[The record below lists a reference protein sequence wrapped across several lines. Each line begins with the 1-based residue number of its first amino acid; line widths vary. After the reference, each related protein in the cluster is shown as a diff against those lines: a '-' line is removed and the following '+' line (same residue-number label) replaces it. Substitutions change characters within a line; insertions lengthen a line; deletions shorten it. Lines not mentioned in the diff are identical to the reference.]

1 MVNTNAQQM
10 PVQPLTIDFKKVIRT
25 RTIMFDQ
32 EFDRMYCL
40 DVVSALDKLIE
51 YDKVMET
58 PKQLLK
64 VRFNIFSYG
73 GQCDA
78 FIALAHKI
86 EQMQDMGYVVHTHNV
101 SMCAS
106 CGFMLSIMGDYKTA
120 NEYSR
125 YLNHQIS
132 AGVMGTFGEMETTT
146 EEVRRFQ
153 ETKIGDVTIIDDYA
167 HHPTEI
173 KVTLDAVKQKYPDK
187 KVLLVAH
194 GGVCRI
200 IHNLFCDMENEEF
213 VTYAFPNCG
222 LEKFEF

>member
-51 YDKVMET
+51 YDKIMET
-58 PKQLLK
+58 LKHLLK

-153 ETKIGDVTIIDDYA
+153 ETFRRIVKKHCPNVSDEELDRPYVTNRDITYSAKEALEVGFIDAII
-167 HHPTEI
+167 
-173 KVTLDAVKQKYPDK
+173 
-187 KVLLVAH
+187 
-194 GGVCRI
+194 
-200 IHNLFCDMENEEF
+200 
-213 VTYAFPNCG
+213 
-222 LEKFEF
+222 

>member
-10 PVQPLTIDFKKVIRT
+10 PMQPLTIDFKKVIRT

-40 DVVSALDKLIE
+40 DVVNALDKLIE

-58 PKQLLK
+58 PKHLLK

-153 ETKIGDVTIIDDYA
+153 ETFRRIVKKHCPNVSDEELDRPYVTNRDITYSAKEALEVGFIDAII
-167 HHPTEI
+167 
-173 KVTLDAVKQKYPDK
+173 
-187 KVLLVAH
+187 
-194 GGVCRI
+194 
-200 IHNLFCDMENEEF
+200 
-213 VTYAFPNCG
+213 
-222 LEKFEF
+222 

>member
-51 YDKVMET
+51 YDKIMET
-58 PKQLLK
+58 PKHSLK

-132 AGVMGTFGEMETTT
+132 AGIMGTFGEMETTT

-153 ETKIGDVTIIDDYA
+153 ETFRRIVKKHCPNVSDEELDRPYVTNRDITYSAKEALEVGFIDAII
-167 HHPTEI
+167 
-173 KVTLDAVKQKYPDK
+173 
-187 KVLLVAH
+187 
-194 GGVCRI
+194 
-200 IHNLFCDMENEEF
+200 
-213 VTYAFPNCG
+213 
-222 LEKFEF
+222 

>member
-58 PKQLLK
+58 PKHLLK
-64 VRFNIFSYG
+64 VRFNIFCYG
-73 GQCDA
+73 AQCDA
-78 FIALAHKI
+78 FIALSHKI

-153 ETKIGDVTIIDDYA
+153 ETFRRIVKKHCPNVSDEELDRPYVTNRDITYSAKEALEVGFIDAII
-167 HHPTEI
+167 
-173 KVTLDAVKQKYPDK
+173 
-187 KVLLVAH
+187 
-194 GGVCRI
+194 
-200 IHNLFCDMENEEF
+200 
-213 VTYAFPNCG
+213 
-222 LEKFEF
+222 

>member
-32 EFDRMYCL
+32 EFDRIYCL
-40 DVVSALDKLIE
+40 DVVNALDKLIE

-58 PKQLLK
+58 PKHLLK

-153 ETKIGDVTIIDDYA
+153 ETFRRIVKKHCPNVSDEELDRPYITNRDITYSAKEALEVGFIDAII
-167 HHPTEI
+167 
-173 KVTLDAVKQKYPDK
+173 
-187 KVLLVAH
+187 
-194 GGVCRI
+194 
-200 IHNLFCDMENEEF
+200 
-213 VTYAFPNCG
+213 
-222 LEKFEF
+222 

>member
-51 YDKVMET
+51 YDKIMET

-86 EQMQDMGYVVHTHNV
+86 EQMQDMGYIVHTHNV

-153 ETKIGDVTIIDDYA
+153 ETFRRIVKKHCPNVSDEELDRPYVTNRDITYSAKEALEIGFIDAII
-167 HHPTEI
+167 
-173 KVTLDAVKQKYPDK
+173 
-187 KVLLVAH
+187 
-194 GGVCRI
+194 
-200 IHNLFCDMENEEF
+200 
-213 VTYAFPNCG
+213 
-222 LEKFEF
+222 

>member
-51 YDKVMET
+51 YDKIMET
-58 PKQLLK
+58 PKDLLK

-132 AGVMGTFGEMETTT
+132 AGVVGTFGEMETTT

-153 ETKIGDVTIIDDYA
+153 ETFRRIVKKHCPNVSDEELDRPYVTNRDITYSAKEALEVGFIDAII
-167 HHPTEI
+167 
-173 KVTLDAVKQKYPDK
+173 
-187 KVLLVAH
+187 
-194 GGVCRI
+194 
-200 IHNLFCDMENEEF
+200 
-213 VTYAFPNCG
+213 
-222 LEKFEF
+222 

>member
-1 MVNTNAQQM
+1 MVNTNAQQQPQLM
-10 PVQPLTIDFKKVIRT
+10 PILDYKKVIRT
-25 RTIMFDQ
+25 RTIVFDN
-32 EFDRMYCL
+32 EFSREYCL

-51 YDKVMET
+51 YDKIMET

-86 EQMQDMGYVVHTHNV
+86 EQMQNMGYVVHTHNV

-132 AGVMGTFGEMETTT
+132 AGIMGTFGEMETTT

-153 ETKIGDVTIIDDYA
+153 ETFRRIVKKHCPNVSDEELDRPYVTNRDITYSAKEALEVGFIDAII
-167 HHPTEI
+167 
-173 KVTLDAVKQKYPDK
+173 
-187 KVLLVAH
+187 
-194 GGVCRI
+194 
-200 IHNLFCDMENEEF
+200 
-213 VTYAFPNCG
+213 
-222 LEKFEF
+222 

>member
-51 YDKVMET
+51 YDKIMET
-58 PKQLLK
+58 PKDLLK

-86 EQMQDMGYVVHTHNV
+86 EEMQDMGYVVHTHNV

-153 ETKIGDVTIIDDYA
+153 ETFRRIVKKHCPNVSDEELDRPYVTNRDITYSAKEALEVGFIDAII
-167 HHPTEI
+167 
-173 KVTLDAVKQKYPDK
+173 
-187 KVLLVAH
+187 
-194 GGVCRI
+194 
-200 IHNLFCDMENEEF
+200 
-213 VTYAFPNCG
+213 
-222 LEKFEF
+222 

>member
-51 YDKVMET
+51 YDKIMET
-58 PKQLLK
+58 PKQLLT

-86 EQMQDMGYVVHTHNV
+86 EEMQDMGYIVHTHNV

-153 ETKIGDVTIIDDYA
+153 ETFRRIVKKHCPNVSDEELDRPYVTNRDITYSAKEALEVGFIDAII
-167 HHPTEI
+167 
-173 KVTLDAVKQKYPDK
+173 
-187 KVLLVAH
+187 
-194 GGVCRI
+194 
-200 IHNLFCDMENEEF
+200 
-213 VTYAFPNCG
+213 
-222 LEKFEF
+222 

>member
-32 EFDRMYCL
+32 EFDRIYCL
-40 DVVSALDKLIE
+40 DVVNALDKLIE
-51 YDKVMET
+51 YDKIMET
-58 PKQLLK
+58 PKHLLK

-153 ETKIGDVTIIDDYA
+153 ETFRRIVKKHCPNVSDEELDRPYVTNRDITYSAKEALEVGFIDAII
-167 HHPTEI
+167 
-173 KVTLDAVKQKYPDK
+173 
-187 KVLLVAH
+187 
-194 GGVCRI
+194 
-200 IHNLFCDMENEEF
+200 
-213 VTYAFPNCG
+213 
-222 LEKFEF
+222 

>member
-51 YDKVMET
+51 YDKIMET

-153 ETKIGDVTIIDDYA
+153 ETFRRIVKKHCPNVSDEELDRPYITNRDITYSAKEALEVGFIDAII
-167 HHPTEI
+167 
-173 KVTLDAVKQKYPDK
+173 
-187 KVLLVAH
+187 
-194 GGVCRI
+194 
-200 IHNLFCDMENEEF
+200 
-213 VTYAFPNCG
+213 
-222 LEKFEF
+222 

>member
-40 DVVSALDKLIE
+40 DVVNALDKLVE
-51 YDKVMET
+51 YDKIMEV
-58 PKQLLK
+58 PKEHLK

-153 ETKIGDVTIIDDYA
+153 ETFRRIVKKHCPNVSDEELDRPYITNRDITYSAKEALEVGFIDAII
-167 HHPTEI
+167 
-173 KVTLDAVKQKYPDK
+173 
-187 KVLLVAH
+187 
-194 GGVCRI
+194 
-200 IHNLFCDMENEEF
+200 
-213 VTYAFPNCG
+213 
-222 LEKFEF
+222 

>member
-51 YDKVMET
+51 YDKIMET
-58 PKQLLK
+58 PKDLLK

-153 ETKIGDVTIIDDYA
+153 ETFRRIVKKHCPNVSDEELDRPYITNRDITYSAKEALEVGFIDAII
-167 HHPTEI
+167 
-173 KVTLDAVKQKYPDK
+173 
-187 KVLLVAH
+187 
-194 GGVCRI
+194 
-200 IHNLFCDMENEEF
+200 
-213 VTYAFPNCG
+213 
-222 LEKFEF
+222 

>member
-51 YDKVMET
+51 YDKIMET
-58 PKQLLK
+58 PKDLLK
-64 VRFNIFSYG
+64 IRFNIFSYG

-86 EQMQDMGYVVHTHNV
+86 EEMQDMGYVVHTHNV

-153 ETKIGDVTIIDDYA
+153 ETFRRIVKKHCPNVSDEELDRPYVTNRDITYSAKEALEVGFIDAII
-167 HHPTEI
+167 
-173 KVTLDAVKQKYPDK
+173 
-187 KVLLVAH
+187 
-194 GGVCRI
+194 
-200 IHNLFCDMENEEF
+200 
-213 VTYAFPNCG
+213 
-222 LEKFEF
+222 

>member
-40 DVVSALDKLIE
+40 DVVNALDKLIE
-51 YDKVMET
+51 YDKVVET
-58 PKQLLK
+58 PKHLLK

-153 ETKIGDVTIIDDYA
+153 ETFRRIVKKHCPNVSDEELDRPYVTNRDITYSAKEALEVGFIDAII
-167 HHPTEI
+167 
-173 KVTLDAVKQKYPDK
+173 
-187 KVLLVAH
+187 
-194 GGVCRI
+194 
-200 IHNLFCDMENEEF
+200 
-213 VTYAFPNCG
+213 
-222 LEKFEF
+222 

>member
-40 DVVSALDKLIE
+40 DVVNALDKLIE

-58 PKQLLK
+58 PKHLLK

-132 AGVMGTFGEMETTT
+132 AGVVGTFGEMETTT

-153 ETKIGDVTIIDDYA
+153 ETFRRIVKKHCPNVSDEELDRPYVTNRDITYSAKEALEVGFIDAII
-167 HHPTEI
+167 
-173 KVTLDAVKQKYPDK
+173 
-187 KVLLVAH
+187 
-194 GGVCRI
+194 
-200 IHNLFCDMENEEF
+200 
-213 VTYAFPNCG
+213 
-222 LEKFEF
+222 

>member
-58 PKQLLK
+58 PKHLLK

-106 CGFMLSIMGDYKTA
+106 CGFMLSIMGDSKTA

-153 ETKIGDVTIIDDYA
+153 ETFRRIVKKHCPNVSDEELDRPYVTNRDITYSAKEALEVGFIDAII
-167 HHPTEI
+167 
-173 KVTLDAVKQKYPDK
+173 
-187 KVLLVAH
+187 
-194 GGVCRI
+194 
-200 IHNLFCDMENEEF
+200 
-213 VTYAFPNCG
+213 
-222 LEKFEF
+222 

>member
-32 EFDRMYCL
+32 EFDRIYCL
-40 DVVSALDKLIE
+40 DVVNALDKLIE

-58 PKQLLK
+58 PKHLLK

-153 ETKIGDVTIIDDYA
+153 ETFRHIVKKHCPNVSDEELDRPYVTNRDITYSAKEALEVGFIDAII
-167 HHPTEI
+167 
-173 KVTLDAVKQKYPDK
+173 
-187 KVLLVAH
+187 
-194 GGVCRI
+194 
-200 IHNLFCDMENEEF
+200 
-213 VTYAFPNCG
+213 
-222 LEKFEF
+222 

>member
-1 MVNTNAQQM
+1 MNNAQQQPQLM
-10 PVQPLTIDFKKVIRT
+10 PMLDYKKVIRT
-25 RTIMFDQ
+25 RTIVFDN
-32 EFDRMYCL
+32 EFSREYCL
-40 DVVSALDKLIE
+40 DVVNALDKLVE
-51 YDKVMET
+51 YDKIMEV
-58 PKQLLK
+58 PKEHLK
-64 VRFNIFSYG
+64 VRINIFSYG

-86 EQMQDMGYVVHTHNV
+86 EEMQNNGYFFHTHNM

-153 ETKIGDVTIIDDYA
+153 ETFRRIVKKHCPNVSDEELDRPYITNRDITYSAKEALEVGFIDAII
-167 HHPTEI
+167 
-173 KVTLDAVKQKYPDK
+173 
-187 KVLLVAH
+187 
-194 GGVCRI
+194 
-200 IHNLFCDMENEEF
+200 
-213 VTYAFPNCG
+213 
-222 LEKFEF
+222 

>member
-86 EQMQDMGYVVHTHNV
+86 EEMQDMGYVVHTHNV

-153 ETKIGDVTIIDDYA
+153 ETFRRIVKKHCPNVSDEELDRPYATNRDITYSAKEALEVGFIDAII
-167 HHPTEI
+167 
-173 KVTLDAVKQKYPDK
+173 
-187 KVLLVAH
+187 
-194 GGVCRI
+194 
-200 IHNLFCDMENEEF
+200 
-213 VTYAFPNCG
+213 
-222 LEKFEF
+222 

>member
-51 YDKVMET
+51 YDKIMET

-132 AGVMGTFGEMETTT
+132 AGVAGTFGEMETTT

-153 ETKIGDVTIIDDYA
+153 ETFRRIVKKHCPNVSDEELDRPYVTNRDITYSAKEALEVGFIDAII
-167 HHPTEI
+167 
-173 KVTLDAVKQKYPDK
+173 
-187 KVLLVAH
+187 
-194 GGVCRI
+194 
-200 IHNLFCDMENEEF
+200 
-213 VTYAFPNCG
+213 
-222 LEKFEF
+222 

>member
-51 YDKVMET
+51 YDKIMET
-58 PKQLLK
+58 PKDLLK

-86 EQMQDMGYVVHTHNV
+86 EEMQDMGYVVHTHNV

-132 AGVMGTFGEMETTT
+132 AGIMGTFGEMETTT

-153 ETKIGDVTIIDDYA
+153 ETFRRIVKKHCPNVSDEELDRPYVTNRDITYSAKEALEVGFIDAII
-167 HHPTEI
+167 
-173 KVTLDAVKQKYPDK
+173 
-187 KVLLVAH
+187 
-194 GGVCRI
+194 
-200 IHNLFCDMENEEF
+200 
-213 VTYAFPNCG
+213 
-222 LEKFEF
+222 

>member
-51 YDKVMET
+51 YDKIMET

-86 EQMQDMGYVVHTHNV
+86 EEMQDMGYVVHTHNV

-132 AGVMGTFGEMETTT
+132 AGIMGTFGEMETTT

-153 ETKIGDVTIIDDYA
+153 ETFRRIVKKHCPNVSDEELDRPYVTNRDITYSAKEALEVGFIDAII
-167 HHPTEI
+167 
-173 KVTLDAVKQKYPDK
+173 
-187 KVLLVAH
+187 
-194 GGVCRI
+194 
-200 IHNLFCDMENEEF
+200 
-213 VTYAFPNCG
+213 
-222 LEKFEF
+222 

>member
-51 YDKVMET
+51 YDKIMET
-58 PKQLLK
+58 PKHLLK

-86 EQMQDMGYVVHTHNV
+86 EQMQDMGYIVHTHNV

-153 ETKIGDVTIIDDYA
+153 ETFRRIVKKHCPNVSDEELDRPYVTNRDITYSAKEALEVGFIDAII
-167 HHPTEI
+167 
-173 KVTLDAVKQKYPDK
+173 
-187 KVLLVAH
+187 
-194 GGVCRI
+194 
-200 IHNLFCDMENEEF
+200 
-213 VTYAFPNCG
+213 
-222 LEKFEF
+222 

>member
-51 YDKVMET
+51 YDKIMET
-58 PKQLLK
+58 PKDLLK
-64 VRFNIFSYG
+64 IRFNIFSYG

-153 ETKIGDVTIIDDYA
+153 ETFRRIVKKHCPNVSDEELDRPYVTNRDITYSAKEALEVGFIDAII
-167 HHPTEI
+167 
-173 KVTLDAVKQKYPDK
+173 
-187 KVLLVAH
+187 
-194 GGVCRI
+194 
-200 IHNLFCDMENEEF
+200 
-213 VTYAFPNCG
+213 
-222 LEKFEF
+222 

>member
-40 DVVSALDKLIE
+40 DVVNALDKLIE

-153 ETKIGDVTIIDDYA
+153 ETFRRIVRKHCPNVSDEELDRPYITNRDITYSAKEALEVGFIDAII
-167 HHPTEI
+167 
-173 KVTLDAVKQKYPDK
+173 
-187 KVLLVAH
+187 
-194 GGVCRI
+194 
-200 IHNLFCDMENEEF
+200 
-213 VTYAFPNCG
+213 
-222 LEKFEF
+222 

>member
-51 YDKVMET
+51 YDKIMET

-86 EQMQDMGYVVHTHNV
+86 EQMQDMGYIVHTHNM

-132 AGVMGTFGEMETTT
+132 AGIMGTFGEMETTT

-153 ETKIGDVTIIDDYA
+153 ETFRRIVKKHCPNVSDEELDRPYVTNRDITYSAKEALEVGFIDAII
-167 HHPTEI
+167 
-173 KVTLDAVKQKYPDK
+173 
-187 KVLLVAH
+187 
-194 GGVCRI
+194 
-200 IHNLFCDMENEEF
+200 
-213 VTYAFPNCG
+213 
-222 LEKFEF
+222 

>member
-51 YDKVMET
+51 YDKIMET

-86 EQMQDMGYVVHTHNV
+86 EEMQDMGYVVHTHNV

-153 ETKIGDVTIIDDYA
+153 ETFRRIVKKHCPNVSDEELDRPYVTNRDITYSAKEALEVGFIDAII
-167 HHPTEI
+167 
-173 KVTLDAVKQKYPDK
+173 
-187 KVLLVAH
+187 
-194 GGVCRI
+194 
-200 IHNLFCDMENEEF
+200 
-213 VTYAFPNCG
+213 
-222 LEKFEF
+222 

>member
-32 EFDRMYCL
+32 EFDRIYCL

-51 YDKVMET
+51 YDKIMET
-58 PKQLLK
+58 PKDLLK

-153 ETKIGDVTIIDDYA
+153 ETFRRIVKKHCPNVSDEELDRPYVTNRDITYSAKEALEVGFIDAII
-167 HHPTEI
+167 
-173 KVTLDAVKQKYPDK
+173 
-187 KVLLVAH
+187 
-194 GGVCRI
+194 
-200 IHNLFCDMENEEF
+200 
-213 VTYAFPNCG
+213 
-222 LEKFEF
+222 

>member
-86 EQMQDMGYVVHTHNV
+86 EEMQDMGYVVHTHNV

-153 ETKIGDVTIIDDYA
+153 ETFRRIVKKHCPNVSDEELDRPYVTNRDITYSAKEALEVGFIDAII
-167 HHPTEI
+167 
-173 KVTLDAVKQKYPDK
+173 
-187 KVLLVAH
+187 
-194 GGVCRI
+194 
-200 IHNLFCDMENEEF
+200 
-213 VTYAFPNCG
+213 
-222 LEKFEF
+222 

>member
-40 DVVSALDKLIE
+40 DVVNALDKLIE

-58 PKQLLK
+58 PKHLLK

-153 ETKIGDVTIIDDYA
+153 ETFRRIVKKHCPNVSDEELDRPYITNRDITYSAKEALEVGFIDAII
-167 HHPTEI
+167 
-173 KVTLDAVKQKYPDK
+173 
-187 KVLLVAH
+187 
-194 GGVCRI
+194 
-200 IHNLFCDMENEEF
+200 
-213 VTYAFPNCG
+213 
-222 LEKFEF
+222 

>member
-32 EFDRMYCL
+32 EFDRLYCL
-40 DVVSALDKLIE
+40 DVVNALDKLIE

-58 PKQLLK
+58 PKHLLK

-153 ETKIGDVTIIDDYA
+153 ETFRRIVKKHCPNVSDEELDRPYITNRDITYSAKEALEVGFIDAII
-167 HHPTEI
+167 
-173 KVTLDAVKQKYPDK
+173 
-187 KVLLVAH
+187 
-194 GGVCRI
+194 
-200 IHNLFCDMENEEF
+200 
-213 VTYAFPNCG
+213 
-222 LEKFEF
+222 

>member
-51 YDKVMET
+51 YDKIMET

-132 AGVMGTFGEMETTT
+132 AGIMGTFGEMETTT

-153 ETKIGDVTIIDDYA
+153 ETFRRIVKKHCPNVSDEELDRPYATNRDITYSAKEALEVGFIDAII
-167 HHPTEI
+167 
-173 KVTLDAVKQKYPDK
+173 
-187 KVLLVAH
+187 
-194 GGVCRI
+194 
-200 IHNLFCDMENEEF
+200 
-213 VTYAFPNCG
+213 
-222 LEKFEF
+222 

>member
-51 YDKVMET
+51 YDKIMET
-58 PKQLLK
+58 PKDLLK

-132 AGVMGTFGEMETTT
+132 AGIMGTFGEMETTT

-153 ETKIGDVTIIDDYA
+153 ETFRRIVKKHCPNVSDEELDRPYVTNRDITYSAKEALEVGFIDAII
-167 HHPTEI
+167 
-173 KVTLDAVKQKYPDK
+173 
-187 KVLLVAH
+187 
-194 GGVCRI
+194 
-200 IHNLFCDMENEEF
+200 
-213 VTYAFPNCG
+213 
-222 LEKFEF
+222 

>member
-51 YDKVMET
+51 YDKIMET

-153 ETKIGDVTIIDDYA
+153 ETFRRIVKKHCPNVSDEELDKPYVTNRDITYYAKKAIEVKIID
-167 HHPTEI
+167 TI
-173 KVTLDAVKQKYPDK
+173 
-187 KVLLVAH
+187 
-194 GGVCRI
+194 
-200 IHNLFCDMENEEF
+200 N
-213 VTYAFPNCG
+213 
-222 LEKFEF
+222 

>member
-51 YDKVMET
+51 YDKIMET

-132 AGVMGTFGEMETTT
+132 AGIMGTFGEMETTT

-153 ETKIGDVTIIDDYA
+153 ETFRRIVKKHCPNVSDEELDRPYVTNRDITYSAKEALEVGFIDAII
-167 HHPTEI
+167 
-173 KVTLDAVKQKYPDK
+173 
-187 KVLLVAH
+187 
-194 GGVCRI
+194 
-200 IHNLFCDMENEEF
+200 
-213 VTYAFPNCG
+213 
-222 LEKFEF
+222 

>member
-132 AGVMGTFGEMETTT
+132 AGVVGTFGEMETTT

-153 ETKIGDVTIIDDYA
+153 ETFRRIVKKHCPNVSDEELDRPYVTNRDITYSAKEALEVGFIDAII
-167 HHPTEI
+167 
-173 KVTLDAVKQKYPDK
+173 
-187 KVLLVAH
+187 
-194 GGVCRI
+194 
-200 IHNLFCDMENEEF
+200 
-213 VTYAFPNCG
+213 
-222 LEKFEF
+222 